1 MPRLSILVLLLLPAA
16 LATATAKPL
25 DPAVSKRIDAD
36 VHTVLERTGAPSAVI
51 VIVDDGRVVYRKAYG
66 LRDVERKLAAA
77 TDTHY
82 EIGSITK
89 QFTAAAILQ
98 LQEAGKLRIDDKL
111 SKYLPEASH
120 ADEVTLRQLLSHTSG
135 LPEYLDAMEEDHTID
150 KPARFDQLMAHV
162 TGKPL
167 DFAPGSR
174 WAYSNTGYALLGRII
189 ETVSHESYRHY
200 LQTHLLDPA
209 GMTKTYTVADEPH
222 LANRAIGY
230 YRENGRVERASTI
243 ADSVGWAA
251 GFLVSTIDD
260 LQKWNAALEHG
271 RIVTPADYALM
282 ATSVQTSEAGDA
294 GYGFGLFVDTI
305 DDQPR
310 FGHTGGSL
318 GFTTANEFFP
328 KQKMRIIAFTNLRS
342 NPEPGETITTAVF
355 DALFPDIAAA
365 AARPAPDEDADTSA
379 KAKALFAAMQS
390 GTPASP
396 LLGTKL
402 DAKMK
407 TGLAKRLADLFG
419 PYGAPT
425 HFVYKGTRTGA
436 GLSWY
441 DYVIEFGPGSR
452 LKFSVA
458 LDQEKKIVSIS
469 YG

>member
-1 MPRLSILVLLLLPAA
+1 
-16 LATATAKPL
+16 
-25 DPAVSKRIDAD
+25 
-36 VHTVLERTGAPSAVI
+36 
-51 VIVDDGRVVYRKAYG
+51 
-66 LRDVERKLAAA
+66 
-77 TDTHY
+77 
-82 EIGSITK
+82 
-89 QFTAAAILQ
+89 
-98 LQEAGKLRIDDKL
+98 
-111 SKYLPEASH
+111 
-120 ADEVTLRQLLSHTSG
+120 
-135 LPEYLDAMEEDHTID
+135 
-150 KPARFDQLMAHV
+150 
-162 TGKPL
+162 
-167 DFAPGSR
+167 
-174 WAYSNTGYALLGRII
+174 
-189 ETVSHESYRHY
+189 
-200 LQTHLLDPA
+200 
-209 GMTKTYTVADEPH
+209 MTKTYTVADEPH